1 LLLLLLP
8 LLLQIDR
15 CYGWKATNDNAVRL
29 SLADQDESTRNEFQ
43 DRADRIRMELNEKGL
58 NAELYWKNDS
68 PANTV
73 SMVPTSAISGEGIP
87 DLLLWLVRVSLFCV
101 SCCVQ
106 SYCKSHNSLAVRG
119 CNHVGLILC
128 SLHTTYMYV
137 YMHLMR

>member
-1 LLLLLLP
+1 
-8 LLLQIDR
+8 
-15 CYGWKATNDNAVRL
+15 VRL

-87 DLLLWLVRVSLFCV
+87 DLLLWLVRVSLFLLV
-101 SCCVQ
+101 ISCCVH
-106 SYCKSHNSLAVRG
+106 SCCRAH
-119 CNHVGLILC
+119 
-128 SLHTTYMYV
+128 
-137 YMHLMR
+137 